1 MGDER
6 FGTFQAE
13 QRHLVATGANAPVA
27 HGTPSVS
34 RRVQLKP
41 ARGSSERVYMRVAS
55 NKRQEAIWIE

>member
-13 QRHLVATGANAPVA
+13 QRHLVATRANAPVA

-34 RRVQLKP
+34 RRVQVKP
-41 ARGSSERVYMRVAS
+41 ARGSSERVDMRVAG
-55 NKRQEAIWIE
+55 NKRQAAFWLE